1 MEEGLTRLHAL
12 TFGDVDLGDE
22 ARDLGANLRIVLASD
37 DGGVTVVGGEVAC
50 GEGAYGEFL
59 RALSLSLLGRLA
71 GAGGQERDPCGEE
84 QEAKARDGKAS
95 MRHDS
100 CGVVLLVCPCGVVL
114 LVCLLMKSAPQ
125 MGAVESVTAGGAEA
139 SGAGSTLQ
147 RYSKSQLA
155 VSAVWLFPGL

>member
-1 MEEGLTRLHAL
+1 MEEGLTCLHSL

-22 ARDLGANLRIVLASD
+22 ARYLGANLRIVLASD
-37 DGGVTVVGGEVAC
+37 DGGIAIVGGEVAC

-59 RALSLSLLGRLA
+59 RALGLSLLGLLA

-84 QEAKARDGKAS
+84 QEAKARDGKAL
-95 MRHDS
+95 MRHNS
-100 CGVVLLVCPCGVVL
+100 CGVVL

-125 MGAVESVTAGGAEA
+125 VELSKGTSCHFAAAGGAGQVGRVEFCK
-139 SGAGSTLQ
+139 Q

>member
-1 MEEGLTRLHAL
+1 MEEGLTCLHAL

-22 ARDLGANLRIVLASD
+22 ARYLGADLGIVLASD

-71 GAGGQERDPCGEE
+71 GAGGQERNPCGEE

-95 MRHDS
+95 MHHDS
-100 CGVVLLVCPCGVVL
+100 CGVVL

-125 MGAVESVTAGGAEA
+125 MGAVESVTAGGAGQVGRVVLCKDTPNL
-139 SGAGSTLQ
+139 S
-147 RYSKSQLA
+147 
-155 VSAVWLFPGL
+155 